1 MNIKKMT
8 IGDML
13 NMMSPEE
20 KDTLYF
26 SLLHVDEFQALGYGV
41 LKDLWETVKEECCT
55 TKDK

>member
-8 IGDML
+8 IEDML

-26 SLLHVDEFQALGYGV
+26 SLLHIEEVQCLGNGI
-41 LKDLWETVKEECCT
+41 LKDFWNTVNEECCT
-55 TKDK
+55 TKD